1 MSNIEEEHII
11 ENLKDAGFSET
22 EVKEFIELYKNS
34 NLKEQCKC
42 LEEKRKKLLNKVHE
56 NEKNITCLDYL
67 KYSIENKN
75 KKEEKHE
82 Q

>member
-1 MSNIEEEHII
+1 MSNIEEEQHII
-11 ENLKDAGFSET
+11 ENLKNAGFSET
-22 EVKEFIELYKNS
+22 EIKEFIELYKGS
-34 NLKEQCKC
+34 DLKEQCKC

-82 Q
+82 

>member
-11 ENLKDAGFSET
+11 ENLKDAGFSQT
-22 EVKEFIELYKNS
+22 EVKEFIDLYENS
-34 NLKEQCKC
+34 DLKEQCKC
-42 LEEKRKKLLNKVHE
+42 LEEKRKKLLNNVHE

-82 Q
+82 